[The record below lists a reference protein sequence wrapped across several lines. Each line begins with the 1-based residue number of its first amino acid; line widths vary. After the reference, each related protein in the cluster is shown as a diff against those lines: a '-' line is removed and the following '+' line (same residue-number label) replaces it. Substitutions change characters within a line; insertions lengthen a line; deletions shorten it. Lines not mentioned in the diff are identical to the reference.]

1 LVGDLTEL
9 ARSKIRHPSESWDL
23 HVGAGNP
30 FLKDTPAFAGVT
42 GFEGRV
48 SGNGL

>member
-9 ARSKIRHPSESWDL
+9 AGSKIRHPGESWDL
-23 HVGAGNP
+23 HVGGRCP

-42 GFEGRV
+42 ALL
-48 SGNGL
+48 SAD